1 GMRHLLGA
9 PALAGGNLLPVTDE
23 LSALFSKAA
32 SGWSYAGAGAP
43 GYDGPFG
50 WLLVLFGLTGN
61 ASTVRVWIWILA
73 LPLAGSGAWMLV
85 AAGLQPRLYALPF
98 PKDAAAA
105 SWFIWPCHGSCSRY
119 YTPSVIEPMIST
131 YFANFARI
139 VPSHQARCYLD
150 EKRLIATRPC
160 R

>member
-1 GMRHLLGA
+1 
-9 PALAGGNLLPVTDE
+9 
-23 LSALFSKAA
+23 
-32 SGWSYAGAGAP
+32 GAGAP

-61 ASTVRVWIWILA
+61 ASTVLVWIWILA
-73 LPLAGSGAWMLV
+73 LPLAGFGAWMLAGAITSSRYV
-85 AAGLQPRLYALPF
+85 RFAAGLVWAAARLYSLPF
-98 PKDAAAA
+98 PKDASAA